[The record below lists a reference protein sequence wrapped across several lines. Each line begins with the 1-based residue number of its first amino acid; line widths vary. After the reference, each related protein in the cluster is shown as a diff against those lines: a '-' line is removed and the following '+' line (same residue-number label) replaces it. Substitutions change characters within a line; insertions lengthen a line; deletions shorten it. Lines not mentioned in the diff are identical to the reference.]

1 MTKSVLAFTAL
12 LALPVVTEAQTNAD
26 AFITYTQNNSVFTYD
41 ITLHNT
47 GTTNIGTLWY
57 AWKPGENYLPI
68 APSSTSSPNG
78 WTLTQTTSPGF
89 GTALRWTVPA
99 AQELTPGATLSG
111 FTFTTT
117 TTPGELAG
125 LSIFGNHPP
134 VGTTFVYEHAFAGLN
149 GSGGFATILVNPV
162 PEPAS
167 LAALGLGALCLI
179 RRRRR
184 G

>member
-1 MTKSVLAFTAL
+1 MTKLVFAFSAL
-12 LALPVVTEAQTNAD
+12 LALTVAAEAQTNAE
-26 AFITYTQNNSVFTYD
+26 AFITFTQNNSLFTYD

-57 AWKPGENYLPI
+57 AWKPGEDYLPI
-68 APSSTSSPNG
+68 APSAHSNPSG
-78 WTLTQTTSPGF
+78 WTFTQTTSTGF
-89 GTALRWTVPA
+89 GTGLRWTVPA
-99 AQELTPGATLSG
+99 AGELTPGSTLSG

-117 TTPGELAG
+117 TTPDELAG

-134 VGTTFVYEHAFAGLN
+134 VGTTFVYEHAFTGLTS
-149 GSGGFATILVNPV
+149 SGGSATFVTSVV

-167 LAALGLGALCLI
+167 LAALGMGGLCLL

-184 G
+184 S